1 MGILEK
7 TMETNDYIIV
17 DSRVGVEAVS
27 RTV

>member
-7 TMETNDYIIV
+7 TMETNYYIIV
-17 DSRVGVEAVS
+17 DSGVGVEAVS